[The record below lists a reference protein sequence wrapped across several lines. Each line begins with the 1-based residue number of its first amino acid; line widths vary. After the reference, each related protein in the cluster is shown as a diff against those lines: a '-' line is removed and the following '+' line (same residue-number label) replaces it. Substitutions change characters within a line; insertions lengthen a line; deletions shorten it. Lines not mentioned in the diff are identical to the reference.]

1 MTKEISTFEAKCKNC
16 GGIFAHPSL
25 SDFSYGEAIF
35 YTDDG
40 KYQVM
45 VNAFAEFPQK
55 IASLVTSKKP
65 DAFWHALA
73 ALADPVHGKP
83 LTIEI
88 PCPSCC
94 STELEYW
101 AGNRIDSIT
110 LPDISFVKASTLG
123 IAEIKNILSVAGLN
137 A

>member
-16 GGIFAHPSL
+16 GDIFEHPISG
-25 SDFSYGEAIF
+25 DFSYGEAIF

-40 KYQVM
+40 KYQVL
-45 VNAFAEFPQK
+45 VSAFAEFPQK

-65 DAFWHALA
+65 DAFWYALA
-73 ALADPVHGKP
+73 VLADPVHGKL

-88 PCPSCC
+88 TCPSCC

-101 AGNRIDSIT
+101 AGDRIGTIA
-110 LPDISFVKASTLG
+110 LPDISFIKASSLG
-123 IAEIKNILSVAGLN
+123 IPELENILSVVGVN
-137 A
+137 V